1 MTRASRHY
9 KVMLFTLY
17 LFLIICF
24 SLLAIK
30 SDPFDPKPIY
40 MGLGYMAIITIGF
53 ITMRIFALNGDAM
66 LFMLSNFLCGIGL
79 VMLYRVDENLAYRQ
93 FIWIT
98 GGIALFIVITFL
110 FKYYGQVMSNYKLL
124 AFFSLALLA
133 VTIIF
138 GKEHGGSTNWLK
150 IGGIQFQPSEFVKI
164 LFCLASAS
172 FLKDHKEQKD
182 VIIYTVFVLMVVMLL
197 FIQKDLGMAIIFF
210 LTGMVF
216 VYTATGVVKYPAIG
230 LAMLAIGGVASYFMF
245 SHVRVRFEAWL
256 NPWMDVPGKSY
267 QIVQSLFA
275 IGAGGL
281 FGSGLGLGH
290 PEYIPAVE
298 TDLIYSITVE
308 EFGLLVGLAI
318 IIIYLLIFV
327 RAYLSAMASEKTAKQ
342 LLLTGI
348 SSMLAF
354 QTFIIIGG
362 VTKFIPLTGVTLPFI
377 SYGGSSILT
386 SFCFLG
392 IMNSLSIEEVQQQ

>member
-1 MTRASRHY
+1 
-9 KVMLFTLY
+9 
-17 LFLIICF
+17 
-24 SLLAIK
+24 
-30 SDPFDPKPIY
+30 
-40 MGLGYMAIITIGF
+40 
-53 ITMRIFALNGDAM
+53 
-66 LFMLSNFLCGIGL
+66 
-79 VMLYRVDENLAYRQ
+79 
-93 FIWIT
+93 
-98 GGIALFIVITFL
+98 
-110 FKYYGQVMSNYKLL
+110 
-124 AFFSLALLA
+124 
-133 VTIIF
+133 
-138 GKEHGGSTNWLK
+138 
-150 IGGIQFQPSEFVKI
+150 
-164 LFCLASAS
+164 
-172 FLKDHKEQKD
+172 
-182 VIIYTVFVLMVVMLL
+182 
-197 FIQKDLGMAIIFF
+197 
-210 LTGMVF
+210 
-216 VYTATGVVKYPAIG
+216 
-230 LAMLAIGGVASYFMF
+230 MF

>member
-1 MTRASRHY
+1 MTKASRY
-9 KVMLFTLY
+9 YRVMLFTLY

-24 SLLAIK
+24 LLLALR
-30 SDPFDPKPIY
+30 STPFDPKPIY

-66 LFMLSNFLCGIGL
+66 LFLLSNFLCGIGL
-79 VMLYRVDENLAYRQ
+79 VMIYRVDEELAYRQ
-93 FIWIT
+93 FIWIA
-98 GGIALFIVITFL
+98 GGIAVFIVITFL
-110 FKYYGQVMSNYKLL
+110 FKYYGHMMNGYKIIALL
-124 AFFSLALLA
+124 SLVLLA

-138 GKEHGGSTNWLK
+138 GKEHGGSTNWLMIK
-150 IGGIQFQPSEFVKI
+150 GIQFQPSEFVKI

-172 FLKDHKEQKD
+172 FLKDHKQPRD
-182 VIIYTVFVLMVVMLL
+182 VLIYTGFVLMVVLLL
-197 FIQKDLGMAIIFF
+197 FIQKDLGTAIIFF
-210 LTGMVF
+210 LTGIVF
-216 VYTATGVVKYPAIG
+216 VYTATGKPAYPAIG
-230 LAMLAIGGVASYFMF
+230 LAMLAVGAVASYLIFA
-245 SHVRVRFEAWL
+245 HVRVRFDAWL
-256 NPWMDVPGKSY
+256 NPWLDVPGKSY

-290 PEYIPAVE
+290 PEYIPAVA
-298 TDLIYSITVE
+298 TDLIFSIMVE
-308 EFGLLVGLAI
+308 EFGLLVGLAV

-327 RAYLSAMASEKTAKQ
+327 RAFLSAMASNNASKQ

-362 VTKFIPLTGVTLPFI
+362 VTKFIPLTGVTLPFV

-386 SFCFLG
+386 SFCLLG
-392 IMNSLSIEEVQQQ
+392 IMNSLSIGEVQ

>member
-1 MTRASRHY
+1 MAKASRHY
-9 KVMLFTLY
+9 RAMLFTLY

-24 SLLAIK
+24 SLLSLRSTPI
-30 SDPFDPKPIY
+30 DPKPLY
-40 MGLGYMAIITIGF
+40 MGLGFMAIITIGF

-79 VMLYRVDENLAYRQ
+79 IMIYRVDEELAYRQ

-98 GGIALFIVITFL
+98 GGIAAFIVITFL
-110 FKYYGQVMSNYKLL
+110 FKYYGSLIRYYRFLGLISLLLL
-124 AFFSLALLA
+124 AL
-133 VTIIF
+133 TIIF
-138 GKEHGGSTNWLK
+138 GEEIGGSTNW
-150 IGGIQFQPSEFVKI
+150 IVIAGHSFQPSEFVKI

-172 FLKDHKEQKD
+172 FLRGHKEQRD
-182 VIIYTVFVLMVVMLL
+182 VVFYACFVFAVVLLL
-197 FIQKDLGMAIIFF
+197 FIQKDLGTAIIFF
-210 LTGMVF
+210 LTGVVF
-216 VYTATGVVKYPAIG
+216 VYTATGRILYPVIG
-230 LAMLAIGGVASYFMF
+230 LVVLITGAAVSYLMF
-245 SHVRVRFEAWL
+245 GHVRVRFEAWL

-290 PEYIPAVE
+290 PEYIPAVA
-298 TDLIYSITVE
+298 TDLIFSIMVE
-308 EFGLLVGLAI
+308 EFGLLVGLAV

-327 RAYLSAMASEKTAKQ
+327 RAYLSAMSSDDNTRQ

-377 SYGGSSILT
+377 SYGGSSIVT
-386 SFCFLG
+386 SFCLLG
-392 IMNSLSIEEVQQQ
+392 IMNSLSIEEVQ